1 MQRRASAPLAVL
13 AAPVLLGLVA
23 IASRP
28 LAATSSA
35 GLTAPEWIG
44 VAADTMLQTLLI
56 VLMVA
61 AVAATVINV
70 WAILPLPSGAPRPRP
85 LRVALA
91 SYLYL
96 AAAVAILVLRV
107 RVRPLPLHTTAG
119 SGVPGLAELRSRP
132 IASGVT
138 WIAILA
144 ALIILAVATLILL
157 RWWRSLAGRS
167 SAVDPRLL
175 DPAPARD
182 RLAAAVGE
190 SLDALR
196 AEPDPRRAVI
206 AAYTRLE
213 VELAAIGRP
222 RRPAEAPLEY
232 VARILSQLR
241 VDAAALRR
249 LVDLFEWARFSQHS
263 VDRPMKEE
271 AIEALLQ
278 VRAGLAKG

>member
-35 GLTAPEWIG
+35 GLQPPEWIG

-70 WAILPLPSGAPRPRP
+70 WAILPLPSGTPRPRP

-107 RVRPLPLHTTAG
+107 RVRPL
-119 SGVPGLAELRSRP
+119 
-132 IASGVT
+132 
-138 WIAILA
+138 
-144 ALIILAVATLILL
+144 
-157 RWWRSLAGRS
+157 
-167 SAVDPRLL
+167 
-175 DPAPARD
+175 
-182 RLAAAVGE
+182 
-190 SLDALR
+190 
-196 AEPDPRRAVI
+196 
-206 AAYTRLE
+206 
-213 VELAAIGRP
+213 
-222 RRPAEAPLEY
+222 
-232 VARILSQLR
+232 
-241 VDAAALRR
+241 
-249 LVDLFEWARFSQHS
+249 
-263 VDRPMKEE
+263 
-271 AIEALLQ
+271 
-278 VRAGLAKG
+278 